1 MKLLPSL
8 ERAVPKEYLAPAVL
22 NELFTSLQNIKN
34 AIESSVSNEQKAKLE
49 NLDNITKELKQL
61 SNDPSINDIPTAA
74 KTIIENAV
82 ALFPDDKQQE
92 ISDSQVYKKTL
103 KLLNQ
108 WEQIS
113 APISSQT
120 DGFNRNIEF
129 DKDYDTEL
137 KDFQI
142 GLRVGAT
149 GIYNI
154 NVLSKE
160 RAQTLHKLEIADN
173 ECLVNQTLSAAYE
186 VNASGAGAIN
196 FINIS
201 GSLAQAGELKL
212 DTYFK
217 AENNTPTYRA
227 LWAMFKTPVVPW
239 SLKSVNALLAMPN
252 NGTNLAYRACA
263 LKTGTSFTIQGEMG
277 VGKSLVT
284 QTDLKGNV
292 IDIDFSAE
300 ISASHQHTITG
311 DVSMFVT
318 KHASSGKPVL
328 KITVEEADERTNALN
343 LALQAQIKGLDK
355 LAGQYVEMLLSK
367 GNKIVQWLE
376 KNSSPG
382 ATLLESLDNNTDKD
396 KWYKPIASLALGQE
410 GIDDAVESLI
420 GNELESIIDRIPLSS
435 EDDTKELADKVVTKL
450 LDIFGASD
458 NSVTENY
465 REAAEQA
472 LQDELAKLQQHI
484 RQQADNFKELIEVE
498 AKDALK
504 PIEALGKEVKKAI
517 TQFDDDIEKN
527 FNKVISKYRE
537 FKEKI
542 TSALEKSANIK
553 LGLAYDDLRKRSTSL
568 SHSLEILVEAPD
580 SPDVQTF
587 YRSLAIGDDKK
598 VASMLPTLLKTD
610 KVKILAEST
619 AIETMRNNTTTLGL
633 SIIGKNITSVKDV
646 LSQLNVKVD
655 TSGNLY
661 VRQEYKV
668 TATASGLGETR
679 EAVLN
684 LTYGIAQA
692 AQNPDFVGSVGFNY
706 TNKDSK
712 LHSVN
717 EISEFLRSLDFSND
731 PHFNNLPNDVSV
743 PTLIPAYR
751 INAAIAEFNK
761 IIKQSPTQFTTSEI
775 NINLRANKQT
785 YQRLL
790 GLNGYSLFN
799 NAIAYLIYL
808 TKRDDFYQEAMEDI
822 VEIYEEHDSKYAD
835 YNELFSLLLG
845 SPNSTNISLNTI
857 KNDLKN
863 EVRFKKLMKRKSKLM
878 YDGEKVFWRKINSRL
893 EKYAQMAGALRNL
906 PTTLNAIEN
915 AVDNFSVT
923 TQQKADLEELNAKL
937 KGLNKKFQRGLD
949 DWVEVDGIVKN
960 AIDDLYSKF
969 RWAKSSVNLRLL
981 SFLLLLQESAGG
993 GEELFLTTI
1002 TLSNASD
1009 ERRVIV
1015 I

>member
-8 ERAVPKEYLAPAVL
+8 ERAVPKEHLAPAAL
-22 NELFTSLQNIKN
+22 LDLITNLQNIKN
-34 AIESSVSNEQKAKLE
+34 AIESSVSTEQKAKLD
-49 NLDNITKELKQL
+49 NLDNIINKLTQL
-61 SNDPSINDIPTAA
+61 DNDLSIDDTPTAA

-82 ALFPDDKQQE
+82 ALFPDDKRQE
-92 ISDSQVYKKTL
+92 ILNSQVYQKTF
-103 KLLNQ
+103 KLLDQ

-129 DKDYDTEL
+129 DKDYDTEF

-142 GLRVGAT
+142 GVRVGAT

-154 NVLSKE
+154 NVLTKKQ
-160 RAQTLHKLEIADN
+160 AQTLLKLEIADT

-186 VNASGAGAIN
+186 VNASGSGAIN

-201 GSLAQAGELKL
+201 ASLAQAGELKL
-212 DTYFK
+212 DTYFQ

-227 LWAMFKTPVVPW
+227 LWAMFKAPVVPW
-239 SLKSVNALLAMPN
+239 SLKSVNALLTVPN
-252 NGTNLAYRACA
+252 SGAGLGYRACA
-263 LKTGTSFTIQGEMG
+263 LKTGSSFTIQGEMG
-277 VGKSLVT
+277 VGKSLIT

-318 KHASSGKPVL
+318 KHASSGKPLL
-328 KITVEEADERTNALN
+328 KITIEETDERTNALN

-376 KNSSPG
+376 ENSSPG
-382 ATLLESLDNNTDKD
+382 ATLLESLDNNVDKD

-410 GIDDAVESLI
+410 SVDDAVESLI
-420 GNELESIIDRIPLSS
+420 GNELQNVIDRIPLSN
-435 EDDTKELADKVVTKL
+435 EDDAEELADKVVTKL

-458 NSVTENY
+458 STAIENY

-472 LQDELAKLQQHI
+472 LQAELETLQQHI
-484 RQQADNFKELIEVE
+484 RQQADKFKGLIEGE
-498 AKDALK
+498 AKEMFK
-504 PIEALGKEVKKAI
+504 PLEALGKEVKQAV

-527 FNKVISKYRE
+527 FNKIISKYRE

-553 LGLAYDDLRKRSTSL
+553 LGLAYDDLRKRSKSL
-568 SHSLEILVEAPD
+568 SHSLELLLEAPD
-580 SPDVQTF
+580 SVDVQTF

-598 VASMLPTLLKTD
+598 VASMLPSLVDKG

-619 AIETMRNNTTTLGL
+619 AIETMRNNTTTLSL

-655 TSGNLY
+655 TSGNLF

-684 LTYGIAQA
+684 MIYGIAQA
-692 AQNPDFVGSVGFNY
+692 SQNPDFVGSVGFNY

-761 IIKQSPTQFTTSEI
+761 IIKQTPTQFTTSEI
-775 NINLRANKQT
+775 NINLRASKQT

-790 GLNGYSLFN
+790 GLNCYSLFN

-835 YNELFSLLLG
+835 YNELFALLLG

-863 EVRFKKLMKRKSKLM
+863 EDRFKKLMKRKSKLM
-878 YDGEKVFWRKINSRL
+878 YDEEKVFWRKINSKL

-906 PTTLNAIEN
+906 PTTLNAIAN

-923 TQQKADLEELNAKL
+923 TQQKADLERLNATL
-937 KGLNKKFQRGLD
+937 KVLNKKFQRGLD

-969 RWAKSSVNLRLL
+969 GWAKSSVNLRLL
-981 SFLLLLQESAGG
+981 SFLLLLQETVGED
-993 GEELFLTTI
+993 EELFLTTI

-1015 I
+1015 V

>member
-8 ERAVPKEYLAPAVL
+8 ERAVPKEHLAPAAL
-22 NELFTSLQNIKN
+22 HDLITSLQNIKI
-34 AIESSVSNEQKAKLE
+34 AIESSVSNEQKAKLD
-49 NLDNITKELKQL
+49 NLDNIINKLTQL
-61 SNDPSINDIPTAA
+61 GDDPSIDDIPTAA
-74 KTIIENAV
+74 KTVIQNAV
-82 ALFPDDKQQE
+82 ALFPEDKKQE
-92 ISDSQVYKKTL
+92 ILESQVYRKTF
-103 KLLNQ
+103 KLLDQ

-120 DGFNRNIEF
+120 SGFNKNIEF
-129 DKDYDTEL
+129 DKDYDT
-137 KDFQI
+137 KFNDFQI

-154 NVLSKE
+154 NVLTKNQ
-160 RAQTLHKLEIADN
+160 AQTLLKLEVADN

-186 VNASGAGAIN
+186 VNASAAGAIN

-201 GSLAQAGELKL
+201 ASLAKAGELKL
-212 DTYFK
+212 DTYFQV
-217 AENNTPTYRA
+217 ENNTPTYRA
-227 LWAMFKTPVVPW
+227 LWAMFKAPVVPW

-252 NGTNLAYRACA
+252 NGAGLAYRACA

-318 KHASSGKPVL
+318 RHASSGKPLL
-328 KITVEEADERTNALN
+328 KITIEETDERTNALN

-376 KNSSPG
+376 ENSSPG
-382 ATLLESLDNNTDKD
+382 AALLESLDSNVNKD

-410 GIDDAVESLI
+410 SVDDAVASLI
-420 GNELESIIDRIPLSS
+420 GNELQNVIDRIPLSS
-435 EDDTKELADKVVTKL
+435 EDDAEELADKVVTKL

-458 NSVTENY
+458 STAIESY

-484 RQQADNFKELIEVE
+484 RQQADRFKELIESE
-498 AKDALK
+498 AKDVLK
-504 PIEALGKEVKKAI
+504 PVEALGKEVKQAV
-517 TQFDDDIEKN
+517 TQFDDNIEKN
-527 FNKVISKYRE
+527 FNKIISKYRE

-542 TSALEKSANIK
+542 TAALEKSANIK

-568 SHSLEILVEAPD
+568 SHSLELLLEAPE

-598 VASMLPTLLKTD
+598 VASMLPTLLNTG
-610 KVKILAEST
+610 KVKVLAEST

-661 VRQEYKV
+661 VKQEYKV

-692 AQNPDFVGSVGFNY
+692 SQNPDFVGSVGFSY

-717 EISEFLRSLDFSND
+717 EISEFLHSLDFSDN

-751 INAAIAEFNK
+751 KNTAIAEFNK
-761 IIKQSPTQFTTSEI
+761 IVKQAPTQFTTSEI
-775 NINLRANKQT
+775 CISLRASKQT
-785 YQRLL
+785 YRKLL
-790 GLNGYSLFN
+790 GLSGYNLFN
-799 NAIAYLIYL
+799 NAMTYLIYL

-822 VEIYEEHDSKYAD
+822 VEIYEELDPKYAD

-857 KNDLKN
+857 KNDL
-863 EVRFKKLMKRKSKLM
+863 RDLDSFKKLMKRKSKLP
-878 YDGEKVFWRKINSRL
+878 YKNEKIFWLRVNSKF
-893 EKYAQMAGALRNL
+893 EKYAEMAGALRRL
-906 PTTLNAIEN
+906 PTTLNAIET

-923 TQQKADLEELNAKL
+923 TQQKADLEKLNATL

-949 DWVEVDGIVKN
+949 DWVEVEGIVKN

-969 RWAKSSVNLRLL
+969 GWAKSSVNLRLL
-981 SFLLLLQESAGG
+981 SFLLLLQETVGED
-993 GEELFLTTI
+993 EELFLTTI

-1015 I
+1015 V

>member
-22 NELFTSLQNIKN
+22 HELFTSLQNIKN
-34 AIESSVSNEQKAKLE
+34 EIESSISNEQKAKLE
-49 NLDNITKELKQL
+49 NLDNIIHELKQL
-61 SNDPSINDIPTAA
+61 DNAPSIDDIPTAA

-82 ALFPDDKQQE
+82 ALFPDEKQQE
-92 ISDSQVYKKTL
+92 ISESQIYKKTL
-103 KLLNQ
+103 KLLEQ

-137 KDFQI
+137 KGFQI
-142 GLRVGAT
+142 GVRVGAT

-154 NVLSKE
+154 NVLTKKQ
-160 RAQTLHKLEIADN
+160 AKTLLKLEIADN

-186 VNASGAGAIN
+186 VNASAAGAVN

-201 GSLAQAGELKL
+201 ASLAKAGELKL

-227 LWAMFKTPVVPW
+227 LWAMFKAPVVPW
-239 SLKSVNALLAMPN
+239 SLRSVNALLTVPN
-252 NGTNLAYRACA
+252 DGTGLGYRACA
-263 LKTGTSFTIQGEMG
+263 LKTGTSFTVQGEMG

-292 IDIDFSAE
+292 INIDFSAE

-311 DVSMFVT
+311 DVSVFVT
-318 KHASSGKPVL
+318 KHASSGKPLL
-328 KITVEEADERTNALN
+328 KIMIEEADERTNAFN

-376 KNSSPG
+376 ENSSPG
-382 ATLLESLDNNTDKD
+382 ATLLASLDNNVDKD

-410 GIDDAVESLI
+410 SVDDAVESLI
-420 GNELESIIDRIPLSS
+420 GNELQNIIDRIPLSS
-435 EDDTKELADKVVTKL
+435 EDDAEQLADKVVTKL

-458 NSVTENY
+458 STAIESY
-465 REAAEQA
+465 KEAAEQA
-472 LQDELAKLQQHI
+472 LQAELKKLQQHI
-484 RQQADNFKELIEVE
+484 LQQANEFNDLIEGG
-498 AKDALK
+498 AKEVLK
-504 PIEALGKEVKKAI
+504 PVEALGKEVKQAV

-527 FNKVISKYRE
+527 FNKIISKYRE

-568 SHSLEILVEAPD
+568 SHTLELLLETPD

-598 VASMLPTLLKTD
+598 VASMLPSLVDKG

-646 LSQLNVKVD
+646 ISQLNVKVD

-661 VRQEYKV
+661 VRQDYKV

-692 AQNPDFVGSVGFNY
+692 SQSPDFVGSVGFNY

-717 EISEFLRSLDFSND
+717 EISEFLHSLDFSNA

-751 INAAIAEFNK
+751 KNTAITEYNK
-761 IIKQSPTQFTTSEI
+761 IITQAPTQFTASEI
-775 NINLRANKQT
+775 CISLRASNQT
-785 YQRLL
+785 YRKLL

-822 VEIYEEHDSKYAD
+822 VEIYEELDPQYAD
-835 YNELFSLLLG
+835 YNKLFSLLLG

-857 KNDLKN
+857 KNDL
-863 EVRFKKLMKRKSKLM
+863 RDLDSFKELMKRKSKLM
-878 YDGEKVFWRKINSRL
+878 YDKEKTFWLRINSKL

-906 PTTLNAIEN
+906 PSTLNSIEA
-915 AVDNFSVT
+915 AVESFSVT
-923 TQQKADLEELNAKL
+923 TQQKADLEKLNATL

-949 DWVEVDGIVKN
+949 DWVEVEGIVKN

-969 RWAKSSVNLRLL
+969 GWAKSSVNLRLL
-981 SFLLLLQESAGG
+981 SFLLLLQETVGEN
-993 GEELFLTTI
+993 EELFLTTI

-1015 I
+1015 V

>member
-22 NELFTSLQNIKN
+22 HKLLTSLQNIKN
-34 AIESSVSNEQKAKLE
+34 AIEDSVSNEQKAKLDK
-49 NLDNITKELKQL
+49 LDSIINELKQL
-61 SNDPSINDIPTAA
+61 DNDLSIDDIPTAVKA
-74 KTIIENAV
+74 IIENAV
-82 ALFPDDKQQE
+82 ALFPDDEQQK
-92 ISDSQVYKKTL
+92 ISESQIYKKSL
-103 KLLNQ
+103 KLLDK

-120 DGFNRNIEF
+120 NGFNRNIEF
-129 DKDYDTEL
+129 DKDYDTEF

-142 GLRVGAT
+142 GVRVDAT

-154 NVLSKE
+154 NVLTKKQ
-160 RAQTLHKLEIADN
+160 AQTLLKLEVADN

-186 VNASGAGAIN
+186 VNTSAAGAVN

-201 GSLAQAGELKL
+201 ASLAKAGELKL
-212 DTYFK
+212 DTYFQ
-217 AENNTPTYRA
+217 AENTTPTYRA
-227 LWAMFKTPVVPW
+227 LWAMFKAPVVPW
-239 SLKSVNALLAMPN
+239 SLKSVNALLTVPN
-252 NGTNLAYRACA
+252 SGTGLGYRAYA
-263 LKTGTSFTIQGEMG
+263 LKTGTTFTIQGEMG

-300 ISASHQHTITG
+300 ISASHQHTIAG

-318 KHASSGKPVL
+318 KHASSGKPLL
-328 KITVEEADERTNALN
+328 KITIEEADERTNAFN

-376 KNSSPG
+376 ENSSPG
-382 ATLLESLDNNTDKD
+382 ATLLESLDNNVDKD

-410 GIDDAVESLI
+410 SVDDAVESLI
-420 GNELESIIDRIPLSS
+420 GNELQNVIDRIPLSS
-435 EDDTKELADKVVTKL
+435 EDDAEELADKVVTKL

-458 NSVTENY
+458 STATESY
-465 REAAEQA
+465 KEAAEQA
-472 LQDELAKLQQHI
+472 LQAELKKLQQHI
-484 RQQADNFKELIEVE
+484 LQQANEFNDLIEGE
-498 AKDALK
+498 AKEVLK
-504 PIEALGKEVKKAI
+504 PVEALGEEVKQAV

-527 FNKVISKYRE
+527 FNKIISKYRE

-568 SHSLEILVEAPD
+568 SHSMELLLEAPE
-580 SPDVQTF
+580 SPDVLTF

-598 VASMLPTLLKTD
+598 VASMLPSLVDKG

-646 LSQLNVKVD
+646 ISQLNVKVD

-661 VRQEYKV
+661 VRQDYKV

-692 AQNPDFVGSVGFNY
+692 SQNPDFVGSVGFNY

-712 LHSVN
+712 LQSVN
-717 EISEFLRSLDFSND
+717 EISEFLHSLDFSNA

-751 INAAIAEFNK
+751 KNTAIAEYNK
-761 IIKQSPTQFTTSEI
+761 IVTQAPTQFTTSEI
-775 NINLRANKQT
+775 CISLRASKQA
-785 YQRLL
+785 YRKLL

-822 VEIYEEHDSKYAD
+822 VEIYEELDPKYAD
-835 YNELFSLLLG
+835 YNKLFSLLLG

-857 KNDLKN
+857 KNDL
-863 EVRFKKLMKRKSKLM
+863 RDLDSFKELMKRKSKLM
-878 YDGEKVFWRKINSRL
+878 YDKEKTFWLRINSKL

-906 PTTLNAIEN
+906 PTTLNAIEA
-915 AVDNFSVT
+915 AVESFSVT
-923 TQQKADLEELNAKL
+923 TQQKADLEKLNATL

-949 DWVEVDGIVKN
+949 DWVEVEGIVKN

-969 RWAKSSVNLRLL
+969 GWAKSSVNLRLL
-981 SFLLLLQESAGG
+981 SFLLLLQETVGED
-993 GEELFLTTI
+993 EELFLTTI

-1015 I
+1015 V